1 MHMEP
6 DRPDKT
12 PGRTRVVGL
21 FYPHGRTSARDIAEA
36 IRSARYEGVDV
47 KFITGEPD
55 ESGKLDKT
63 DEDFCRMEF
72 AVSIGGDGTFLRVG
86 SLVRD
91 LGIPLFG
98 INAGRLGFL
107 ASGSPASAADEIRQI
122 LARQYRLQRRTP
134 LKCLL
139 RQGEREQKFYALNE
153 FAVIKEAASGPIEMR
168 IHVDGERLYDLHAD
182 GIIVS
187 SATGS
192 TAYALSAGGPIVHP
206 DVPCTV
212 IVPICPHSLYP
223 RPMVLGNH
231 VSVEI
236 TFLGESDEMLLTADG
251 QINLGL
257 DKADTVT
264 VTVDAEHT
272 VDVIK
277 LGDASYFDVLRDKLH
292 WGLANGNGR
301 KCT

>member
-6 DRPDKT
+6 DRPGKT
-12 PGRTRVVGL
+12 SGRTRVVGL
-21 FYPHGRTSARDIAEA
+21 FYPHGRASACDVAEA
-36 IRSARYEGVDV
+36 IRSADYEGADV
-47 KFITGEPD
+47 KFISGDPGD
-55 ESGKLDKT
+55 SGKLDKT
-63 DEDFCRMEF
+63 DADFRRMEF

-107 ASGSPASAADEIRQI
+107 ASGSPASAADDIRQI
-122 LARQYRLQRRTP
+122 LARQYQLQRRTP

-139 RQGEREQKFYALNE
+139 RQGERAQKFYALNE

-168 IHVDGERLYDLHAD
+168 VHVDGERLYDLHAD

-206 DVPCTV
+206 DVQCTV

-223 RPMVLGNH
+223 RPMLLGPR

-236 TFLGESDEMLLTADG
+236 TFLGESDEMQLIADG
-251 QINLGL
+251 QLNLGL
-257 DKADTVT
+257 GKTDVVT
-264 VTVDAEHT
+264 VMADAEHA

>member
-12 PGRTRVVGL
+12 SGHTRVVGL
-21 FYPHGRTSARDIAEA
+21 FYPHGRASARAVAEA
-36 IRSARYEGVDV
+36 IRSAHYDGASV
-47 KFITGEPD
+47 KFITGEPV
-55 ESGKLDKT
+55 ESGKPDKT

-72 AVSIGGDGTFLRVG
+72 AVSIGGDGTFLRAG
-86 SLVRD
+86 RLVRE

-107 ASGSPASAADEIRQI
+107 ASGSPASAADDIRQI
-122 LARQYRLQRRTP
+122 LSHQYRLQQRTP

-139 RQGEREQKFYALNE
+139 QQGGREQTFYAINE
-153 FAVIKEAASGPIEMR
+153 IAVIKEAASGPIEMR
-168 IHVDGERLYDLHAD
+168 VSVDGERLYDLHAD
-182 GIIVS
+182 GIIIS
-187 SATGS
+187 SSTGS

-206 DVPCTV
+206 DVPATV

-223 RPMVLGNH
+223 RPMVLGSR

-257 DKADTVT
+257 GKTDVVT
-264 VTVDAEHT
+264 VRADAEHA

-277 LGDASYFDVLRDKLH
+277 LGDASYFDVLRDKLN

>member
-1 MHMEP
+1 MYMEP
-6 DRPDKT
+6 DKASECM
-12 PGRTRVVGL
+12 RVVGL
-21 FYPHGRTSARDIAEA
+21 FYPYGRASACDVAET
-36 IRSARYEGVDV
+36 IRNADYGGVDV
-47 KFITGEPD
+47 KFISGELD
-55 ESGKLDKT
+55 KSGKLN
-63 DEDFCRMEF
+63 EMEADFRRMEF

-107 ASGSPASAADEIRQI
+107 ASGNTASAADDIRQI

-139 RQGEREQKFYALNE
+139 RQGGLEQKFYALNE

-168 IHVDGERLYDLHAD
+168 VHVDGERLYDLHAD

-206 DVPCTV
+206 DVQCTV

-236 TFLGESDEMLLTADG
+236 TFLGESDEMQLTADG

-257 DKADTVT
+257 GRADVVT
-264 VTVDAEHT
+264 VMVDAEHT

-277 LGDASYFDVLRDKLH
+277 LGDASYFDVLRDKLN